1 MNTIVDVLNEL
12 DDGSTVDLVAKV
24 VKCTDTT
31 YTIRYL
37 SPTMKLYGDQV
48 LYAYE
53 DETYIVDAECVSGF
67 YDSTREEDAGFV
79 KVEGGWIQDET
90 DSEYQPS
97 GSEPED
103 DDDDDEEL
111 VDSDEED

>member
-1 MNTIVDVLNEL
+1 MDTIVDVLNEL

-24 VKCTDTT
+24 VHCTDTT

-37 SPTMKLYGDQV
+37 SPTKKMYGEQV
-48 LYAYE
+48 LYMYE
-53 DETYIVDAECVSGF
+53 DETYTVDADCISGF
-67 YDSTREEDAGFV
+67 YDSTHEEDAGFV
-79 KVEGGWIQDET
+79 KVEGGWVQEDT

-97 GSEPED
+97 GTESD